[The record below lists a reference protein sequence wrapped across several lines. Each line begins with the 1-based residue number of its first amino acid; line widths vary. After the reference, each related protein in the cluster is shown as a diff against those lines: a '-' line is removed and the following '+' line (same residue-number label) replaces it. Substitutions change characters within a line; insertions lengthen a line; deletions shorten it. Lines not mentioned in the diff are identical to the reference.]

1 MEGGAYALQGTAGQP
16 AVRIVGEGPYLGSGF
31 WYAVRNETTALP
43 VELTTFDAVRED
55 GAVVL
60 RWETVAETNNAG
72 FSVQRSVEGAWQEVT
87 FVSGAGTTRQPQAYR
102 YADTDLPYEA
112 ETIAYRLKQVDTD
125 GTSTYSDEIEIQR
138 QTPERLTLRGNIPN
152 PFRAQTTL
160 RYALPTAGPVRMS
173 VYDLMGRRVATLVS
187 ETQSAGRKKVVFRAQ
202 GLASGTYFVRLR
214 SNGQT
219 LTQRLTVV
227 R

>member
-1 MEGGAYALQGTAGQP
+1 
-16 AVRIVGEGPYLGSGF
+16 VGEDPYLGSGF

-60 RWETVAETNNAG
+60 RWETATETNNAG
-72 FSVQRSVEGAWQEVT
+72 FAVERSVEGAWQEVT
-87 FVSGAGTTRQPQAYR
+87 FVAGAGTTSQLQTYR

-112 ETIAYRLKQVDTD
+112 ETIAYRLKQVDTN
-125 GTSTYSDEIEIQR
+125 GTSTYSDEVEIQR
-138 QTPERLTLRGNIPN
+138 GTPARLVLHGNVPN
-152 PFRAQTTL
+152 PVRAQTTL
-160 RYALPTAGPVRMS
+160 RYALPTAGPVQVS
-173 VYDLMGRRVATLVS
+173 VYDLMGRRIATLVS
-187 ETQSAGRKKVVFRAQ
+187 GTQSAGRKEVVFRAQ
-202 GLASGTYFVRLR
+202 GLASGMYFVRLR
-214 SNGQT
+214 ANGQT